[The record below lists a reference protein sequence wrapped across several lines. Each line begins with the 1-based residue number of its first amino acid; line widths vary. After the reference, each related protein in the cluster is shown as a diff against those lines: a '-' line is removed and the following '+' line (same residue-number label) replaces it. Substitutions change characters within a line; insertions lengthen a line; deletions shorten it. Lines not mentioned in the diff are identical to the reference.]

1 MAESKLELSK
11 IIQKFSTN
19 SGVSEKNVEGN
30 KLLLLYIAKL
40 SRNIK
45 LEIQKMA
52 FKENRAIHAQF
63 IVSLFPHVTSH
74 GHCLVI
80 TLMIED
86 YLVLTS

>member
-30 KLLLLYIAKL
+30 NLLLLYIAKL
-40 SRNIK
+40 SRNLK